1 MNIFVVDT
9 NPVNAARDLCDKHVV
24 KMILESA
31 QMLSTAHR
39 VLDGNFYYR
48 EGKNGRKIPS
58 YVHPNPVLNE
68 RLLLATMMNHPCT
81 RWAME
86 TTDNYYW
93 LFGHGLELCS
103 EYTKR
108 YNKIHGLQR
117 LYDNFLFSLPM
128 SIKYGKLTPFAQAM
142 PDQYKCSDAVQAYRN
157 YYLNEKSRFAKWKN
171 SQVPEWYL
179 DMTAN
184 SAILA
189 T

>member
-9 NPVNAARDLCDKHVV
+9 NPVNAARNLCDKHVV

-48 EGKNGRKIPS
+48 QGKNGRKIPS
-58 YVHPNPVLNE
+58 YAHPNPVLND

-86 TTDNYYW
+86 SMNNYYW
-93 LFGHGLELCS
+93 LLMHGYELCL
-103 EYTKR
+103 EYTRR
-108 YNKIHGLQR
+108 YNKIHTLQN
-117 LYDNFLFSLPM
+117 LYEHNLSECPANGSF
-128 SIKYGKLTPFAQAM
+128 KGLTPFAQAM

-157 YYLNEKSRFAKWKN
+157 YYVNEKSKFAKWKN
-171 SQVPEWYL
+171 SEVPDWYL
-179 DMTAN
+179 DMTVGAG
-184 SAILA
+184 
-189 T
+189 TMVG